1 MIANALFIFTL
12 TSREATNGHISR
24 IPRTTFLR
32 HNFNF
37 NCKLRNLSVM
47 DRIAY
52 VSSLILAFSKFK
64 QQNIPA
70 KYGSLAHYRPS
81 SRQNY
86 YAKVLRRIAKTLFQ
100 KRYINKCALFVVP
113 KADQDRTSATT
124 DSKSMLAVTLCLEAF
139 AIQSSPVHCEGPQ

>member
-12 TSREATNGHISR
+12 TSREATNGDISR
-24 IPRTTFLR
+24 ILRTTFLR

-52 VSSLILAFSKFK
+52 VSSLILAFSNFK

-70 KYGSLAHYRPS
+70 KYASFAHYRPS

-86 YAKVLRRIAKTLFQ
+86 YGMVLRRVPQTLFQ
-100 KRYINKCALFVVP
+100 RRCAIKCALFVVP
-113 KADQDRTSATT
+113 KDDQERTSATT

-139 AIQSSPVHCEGPQ
+139 AIQSSPVHYEGPQ